1 MRARLVLVL
10 LMLVAIVPCGVAGEL
25 SFDAAFTPE
34 DFADLTEVLADTVAF
49 PNLGPAE
56 PGGLMGFEV
65 LAAAGGA
72 RADEGDRYW
81 EHGIDGDTVL
91 GTLSGSRAIARKG
104 LPGHLDLGAQLGK
117 VLGERFW
124 GGELRWAL
132 LEGGNVSPALA
143 LRATYSRLDNAPIDL
158 EVAEAQ
164 VVLSKGFLILTPY
177 GALGYRK
184 ASASAFFGDPA
195 PRTHEVDRDGVT
207 ATVGLRISPLPFIRV
222 VAEVRQGFGTSYFVG
237 FGVGL

>member
-10 LMLVAIVPCGVAGEL
+10 LLLVSIVPCSWGGEL
-25 SFDAAFTPE
+25 SFDAAFTPD
-34 DFADLTEVLADTVAF
+34 DFADLTEVLADTIAF

-56 PGGLMGFEV
+56 PGGLPGFEV
-65 LAAAGGA
+65 LGAAGGA
-72 RADEGDRYW
+72 SADEDDSYW
-81 EHGIDGDTVL
+81 EHGIDGDTTF
-91 GTLSGSRAIARKG
+91 GTLSGERVIGRKG
-104 LPGHLDLGAQLGK
+104 LPARLDVGAQFGK
-117 VLGERFW
+117 VLGEEFW

-132 LEGGNVSPALA
+132 LEGGNVGPALA

-177 GALGYRK
+177 GAVGYRK

-195 PRTHEVDRDGVT
+195 PRTHEVDRDGYT
-207 ATVGLRISPLPFIRV
+207 SAVGLRITPLPFIRV
-222 VAEVRQGFGTSYFVG
+222 VAEVRQGFGRSYFIG